1 MIVSYVHKS
10 LINPGCRMKL
20 TGYHLWSLDM
30 YLSWLHL
37 FSTSWASWHDVLS
50 TASFWSQGH
59 SILASDN
66 FHHILKKQI
75 FNNVSAT
82 ATPFSFLFSKSK
94 WYFPL
99 SGIWQNRG
107 NLQIG
112 TSKSFNKNYDHAQR
126 PDVLHTRV
134 AFLHP
139 FIHEQVDILTLL
151 SAITHTN
158 ALNFSSV
165 VAPTW
170 SALGVMC
177 PWEQTIPTK

>member
-1 MIVSYVHKS
+1 MMFYRPLPFEAKAIPFWH
-10 LINPGCRMKL
+10 LI
-20 TGYHLWSLDM
+20 T
-30 YLSWLHL
+30 
-37 FSTSWASWHDVLS
+37 FITSWRHKFLIMLVPQPL
-50 TASFWSQGH
+50 
-59 SILASDN
+59 
-66 FHHILKKQI
+66 
-75 FNNVSAT
+75 
-82 ATPFSFLFSKSK
+82 LFSKSK

-112 TSKSFNKNYDHAQR
+112 TSKSFNKNYHHAQR

>member
-1 MIVSYVHKS
+1 MIISYVHKS
-10 LINPGCRMKL
+10 LINPGCRMEL

-66 FHHILKKQI
+66 FHHILKTQI

-112 TSKSFNKNYDHAQR
+112 TSKSFNKNYHHAQR
-126 PDVLHTRV
+126 PDVCI
-134 AFLHP
+134 P
-139 FIHEQVDILTLL
+139 ELL
-151 SAITHTN
+151 SFILLFMSKSISWRCCLLLLTPMPST
-158 ALNFSSV
+158 
-165 VAPTW
+165 
-170 SALGVMC
+170 SAL
-177 PWEQTIPTK
+177 